1 MLKIDF
7 FSRAASVILMVFFA
21 NSAIAEK
28 INPLMAQSL
37 SGLKGKEGMML
48 TVEYAPGEASTK
60 HRHNSNVFVYVL
72 EGSVVMQVEGK
83 PEVTL
88 TPGQTFYESPKD
100 IHTVSRNASSTETA
114 KILVVMVKSK
124 GAAPVLPAK

>member
-1 MLKIDF
+1 MRQTSLF
-7 FSRAASVILMVFFA
+7 WRLLSVILLVLFTEH
-21 NSAIAEK
+21 AIAEK
-28 INPLMAQSL
+28 IDPLMAQAL
-37 SGLKGKEGMML
+37 SGIKGKEGMML

-83 PEVTL
+83 PAVTL

-100 IHTVSRNASSTETA
+100 IHSVSKNASATETA

-124 GAAPVLPAK
+124 GVAPVLPAK